1 MVVSHIL
8 NPQPGEKILDMCAAP
23 GGKTTHLATLMH
35 DQVREVI
42 WHFLSKEESLTT
54 VHLYSSLHLAVRMH
68 R

>member
-23 GGKTTHLATLMH
+23 GGKTTHLATLMQ

-42 WHFLSKEESLTT
+42 RHFLRKK
-54 VHLYSSLHLAVRMH
+54 V
-68 R
+68 